1 VRPEGYCEVFPEKR
15 CIWVQAY
22 ERSQK
27 MPIYGPEIRRVQPP
41 VNWLLEGTSAW
52 INMITGADRPE
63 AQQQGPED

>member
-1 VRPEGYCEVFPEKR
+1 
-15 CIWVQAY
+15 
-22 ERSQK
+22 

-63 AQQQGPED
+63 A